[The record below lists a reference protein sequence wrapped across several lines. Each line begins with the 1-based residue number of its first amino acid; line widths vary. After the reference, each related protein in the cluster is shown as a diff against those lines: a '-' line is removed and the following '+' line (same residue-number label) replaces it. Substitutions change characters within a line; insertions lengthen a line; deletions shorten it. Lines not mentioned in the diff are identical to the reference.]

1 MGHSY
6 YSYTKEELVG
16 NGPKLP
22 VIVMED
28 NAEVFHSMAVEMV
41 DEIRKHNE
49 KGEKNSIYLSCRS
62 CRTVSIF
69 CGYG

>member
-41 DEIRKHNE
+41 DEIKNITKRE
-49 KGEKNSIYLSCRS
+49 KKQYLS
-62 CRTVSIF
+62 VL
-69 CGYG
+69 

>member
-28 NAEVFHSMAVEMV
+28 NA
-41 DEIRKHNE
+41 
-49 KGEKNSIYLSCRS
+49 
-62 CRTVSIF
+62 VSISF
-69 CGYG
+69 YGS

>member
-6 YSYTKEELVG
+6 YSYTKEKLVG

-28 NAEVFHSMAVEMV
+28 NAEVFQ
-41 DEIRKHNE
+41 
-49 KGEKNSIYLSCRS
+49 
-62 CRTVSIF
+62 F
-69 CGYG
+69 YGS

>member
-49 KGEKNSIYLSCRS
+49 KGVRRLYLS
-62 CRTVSIF
+62 VL
-69 CGYG
+69 

>member
-41 DEIRKHNE
+41 DEIKKHNE
-49 KGEKNSIYLSCRS
+49 KGENSIYLSCRS

>member
-41 DEIRKHNE
+41 DEIKNITKRR
-49 KGEKNSIYLSCRS
+49 KNSIYLSCRS

>member
-28 NAEVFHSMAVEMV
+28 NAEVFHSMAVEWWM
-41 DEIRKHNE
+41 KS
-49 KGEKNSIYLSCRS
+49 K
-62 CRTVSIF
+62 T
-69 CGYG
+69 